1 MDYVST
7 RNSSNNF
14 KFKDVFIKSLADD
27 GGLYIPKSLH
37 KYNQKNLDSVGKYLM
52 KAIKNNYLQELSI
65 LQERKLLVE
74 ELRTLRQ

>member
-37 KYNQKNLDSVGKYLM
+37 KYNQKNLDSFKDLEYQ
-52 KAIKNNYLQELSI
+52 I
-65 LQERKLLVE
+65 
-74 ELRTLRQ
+74 